1 MKNTRNN
8 SAFHQ
13 VYKYLQR
20 ISCKTLGLAPWE
32 VSSKQEDLLNVSY
45 VGAYYNV
52 LLIFLLIVL
61 GICELFS
68 GSLSDDYPGKL
79 MPLIM
84 VEVLFITILC
94 ASVIPLLY
102 IIRQKKLI
110 NIYNRFKFVDKL
122 LQKCE
127 NHKLKYDYTNDV
139 IFVINLL
146 ATIWCIIIV
155 DVWNFPAHRVFFENL
170 PTVIGG
176 GVMIQ
181 YAMLLNM
188 VENKFRSIDLIISKF
203 SLAKSND
210 NYPQIFSVTQKV
222 LTRESILYNIDNLKS
237 TYIELYG
244 MCHDAADFYG
254 VPILITILCFAERV
268 IYCVYLCILTLL
280 KVKGFYVSWLVVI
293 LRLIWIVFVFLVF
306 TSSVTTIK
314 KQNCKLAKTITLLT
328 DKNTM
333 DEKIMKK
340 LLFFSNDLSHL
351 EINLTACDILPLD
364 RTLLGITT
372 GTIAMYLVIAV
383 QFGSSSISH

>member
-8 SAFHQ
+8 SDFYRS
-13 VYKYLQR
+13 YKFLQR
-20 ISCKTLGLAPWE
+20 ISCKALGLSPWG
-32 VSSKQEDLLNVSY
+32 VSSKPDNLYNVSY
-45 VGAYYNV
+45 VGTYYNI
-52 LLIFLLIVL
+52 LLIFFLIVL
-61 GICELFS
+61 GVYELFNR
-68 GSLSDDYPGKL
+68 SLSNDYPGKL

-84 VEVLFITILC
+84 VKVVFLTILC

-102 IIRQKKLI
+102 IIRQRKLI
-110 NIYNRFKFVDKL
+110 NIYNRLKFVDKL
-122 LQKCE
+122 LKKCD

-139 IFVINLL
+139 FFIANLL
-146 ATIWCIIIV
+146 TTVFLVIILQLWYIE
-155 DVWNFPAHRVFFENL
+155 AHRVFFENI

-181 YAMLLNM
+181 YAMLLNS
-188 VENKFRSIDLIISKF
+188 VENRFKSINLIISKF
-203 SLAKSND
+203 SLIKSNHD
-210 NYPQIFSVTQKV
+210 YPQVFSVTEKV
-222 LTRESILYNIDNLKS
+222 LKRESVLYNIDNIKAA
-237 TYIELYG
+237 YVELYG

-254 VPILITILCFAERV
+254 VLILITILCFAERV
-268 IYCVYLCILTLL
+268 IYCVYLCVLTIL
-280 KVKGFYVSWLVVI
+280 KVQGFHVPWIVMI
-293 LRLIWIVFVFLVF
+293 LRLIWIVFIFLAF

-340 LLFFSNDLSHL
+340 LLFFSSDLSHL

-364 RTLLGITT
+364 RTLLAITT

-383 QFGSSSISH
+383 QFGSN